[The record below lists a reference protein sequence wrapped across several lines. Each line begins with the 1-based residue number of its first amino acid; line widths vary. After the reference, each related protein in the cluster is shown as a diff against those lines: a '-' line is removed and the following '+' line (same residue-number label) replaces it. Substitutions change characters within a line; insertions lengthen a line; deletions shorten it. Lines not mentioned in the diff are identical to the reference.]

1 MPRRPAKK
9 SKRISR
15 KRKKGFSWR
24 AFVKSSKQKQKI
36 LRFSIVTLL
45 LIISTVFLG
54 GLSFYKSLTKPFAS
68 ADSTTSNDINNS
80 EVVTFSMVFVEEVQ
94 GRPLEVDSI
103 YFIFLD
109 KLKKKVVSYE
119 IPVDY
124 KTEVPGKFGE
134 EEFGKI
140 LPLGMISNDE
150 VTDGAMLLNRALSRK
165 FGFRADRYLLVDRS
179 LKEPL
184 SGQFTKGEGASMI
197 NYDNLTQLA
206 AESETNISLSEF
218 YNILSF
224 ARALSPDRFINITNM
239 EASDL
244 VTREITFD
252 SSVSLEKASVAVLNG
267 SGISGVA
274 AFGERVVSNVGG
286 HVITSENAS
295 QFYEESILVTDS
307 YDFEVVKEI
316 IKFFDIDR
324 IILKDKG
331 GVGENIVDRVDV
343 TLIIGLDVA
352 ESL

>member
-24 AFVKSSKQKQKI
+24 LFVKSSKQRQRI
-36 LRFSIVTLL
+36 IRFSIVALL
-45 LIISTVFLG
+45 LFVSLTFLG
-54 GLSFYKSLTKPFAS
+54 GISFYKSLTKSFVS
-68 ADSTTSNDINNS
+68 AESTTSNDINNS
-80 EVVTFSMVFVEEVQ
+80 DVVTFSIVFVEDVQ
-94 GRPLEVDSI
+94 SRPLKVDSI

-119 IPVDY
+119 IPVDS

-140 LPLGMISNDE
+140 LSLGMLSNNE
-150 VTDGAMLLNRALSRK
+150 VSEGAQLLNKALSRK
-165 FGFRADRYLLVDRS
+165 FGFRADRYLLANQL
-179 LKEPL
+179 LKGPL
-184 SGQFTKGEGASMI
+184 IAQFIQGEGSSMI
-197 NYDNLTQLA
+197 SYDNLTQLA
-206 AESETNISLSEF
+206 VESETNISLSEF

-224 ARALSPDRFINITNM
+224 TRALSPDRFINITNI
-239 EASDL
+239 ESSDL

-252 SSVSLEKASVAVLNG
+252 STVSLEKASVAVLNG

-295 QFYEESILVTDS
+295 QLYEESILVTDS
-307 YDFEVVKEI
+307 YDSEVVKEI
-316 IKFFDIDR
+316 INFFGIDR
-324 IILKDKG
+324 VILKGKG
-331 GVGENIVDRVDV
+331 GVGESIVDRVDV

-352 ESL
+352 ASL